1 MSIMILAP
9 FLVLVSCPPNTLSV
23 SILCSV
29 DWHIF
34 TWEGRKLFVSSW
46 ICGSGV
52 NIGCGSSSALG
63 ITAPHFSCVSLYCD
77 LITFWHV
84 TKLQVLWGLS
94 EWRAHLIWA
103 NLFIPERFGVTSV
116 QSPSSPETSL
126 RRLKAKEKSLQETA
140 FCRCQNTWTQGWVTA
155 AVKVACLWFKSLT
168 KYFMKKKQWLG
179 AYWIYINRSAL
190 QY

>member
-9 FLVLVSCPPNTLSV
+9 FLVSAALLTCFQFPFFAVWTGISSPEKEGNCSFLREYVVVGWILAVVLPLLLELQLLISV
-23 SILCSV
+23 V
-29 DWHIF
+29 F
-34 TWEGRKLFVSSW
+34 K
-46 ICGSGV
+46 
-52 NIGCGSSSALG
+52 
-63 ITAPHFSCVSLYCD
+63 LYCD

-116 QSPSSPETSL
+116 QSHSSLETSL

-155 AVKVACLWFKSLT
+155 AVKVVCLWFKSLT